1 MTAFEELIKHST
13 DEDLKVLSHAIQEE
27 LDERSLKNFL
37 EEKEKVLTALKN
49 FKKKF
54 PFSSINFGGL
64 CDDCYTT
71 SRFDILEYINDLDFV
86 R

>member
-1 MTAFEELIKHST
+1 MAAFEELIKHST
-13 DEDLKVLSHAIQEE
+13 DEDLKVLSRAIQEE

-49 FKKKF
+49 FKEKF
-54 PFSSINFGGL
+54 PYSSIEFAAI
-64 CDDCYTT
+64 CSECSEYTT
-71 SRFDILEYINDLDFV
+71 INILNCVDDLYFI